1 MVLASVSYGQNN
13 SQLGFICVFKTNPNL
28 LEVVAKVNMRQNSAE
43 VFNWDTET
51 FDRRELRQTI
61 NYISLWNPSSNTNF
75 YIDRTS
81 LDGGRDRNSDTHGC
95 SVNTWS
101 EVDAF
106 IQRKI
111 SRLNETRAF

>member
-51 FDRRELRQTI
+51 FDYGTRVSI
-61 NYISLWNPSSNTNF
+61 PISILIEHLLTVAEIGIVILMAVQLIPGLKLT
-75 YIDRTS
+75 
-81 LDGGRDRNSDTHGC
+81 
-95 SVNTWS
+95 
-101 EVDAF
+101 
-106 IQRKI
+106 
-111 SRLNETRAF
+111 RLFKEK